1 MLNWLI
7 SISPLVKI
15 LLLTAHFQKTLTK
28 YNKSLQFET
37 RIFDKLRL
45 MKEQDLIKIIKEQTK
60 SEFLGDD
67 CAYLKEFGIVVTQD
81 NFIEDAHFKQEWATP
96 YQIGY
101 KAAAVNISDIL
112 ASGAKPE
119 YITIGLSMPDLGE
132 NFVKEF
138 YSGIESGSYG
148 AKVIG
153 GDITGA
159 DKVFVSI
166 TAIGSAKGRKISS
179 RKNAKAGYVVVSRGK
194 YGESSKGFQELQEGI
209 RETEAIKAHL
219 EPKLDVEFSKNIAEN
234 IKEDYAM
241 MDTSDG
247 LADALFQ
254 IAKTSGVTI
263 KTNYIEG
270 MFGAEDYHLVAAV
283 PKWENKEDII
293 AYVYPFDG
301 AYLQIGDKKYLDY
314 DELGLYKH
322 WS

>member
-1 MLNWLI
+1 
-7 SISPLVKI
+7 
-15 LLLTAHFQKTLTK
+15 
-28 YNKSLQFET
+28 
-37 RIFDKLRL
+37 
-45 MKEQDLIKIIKEQTK
+45 MKEHDFIKIITEQTK
-60 SEFLGDD
+60 SDFLGDD
-67 CAYLKEFGIVVTQD
+67 CAHLKDLGIVVTQD
-81 NFIEDAHFKQEWATP
+81 NFIENVHFKSEWATP

-132 NFVKEF
+132 KFIKEF
-138 YSGIESGSYG
+138 YRGIEAGSYG

-166 TAIGSAKGRKISS
+166 TAIGNTNGRKISS
-179 RKNAKAGYVVVSRGK
+179 RKNAKAGYSVISRGK
-194 YGESSKGFQELQEGI
+194 YGESSKGLAELIKGKRGNEF
-209 RETEAIKAHL
+209 IKAHL
-219 EPKLDVEFSKNIAEN
+219 EPELDVEFSKNIAEN

-254 IAKTSGVTI
+254 IAKASCVTI

-283 PKWENKEDII
+283 PEGLMDENII
-293 AYVYPFDG
+293 ARVYPFDG
-301 AYLQIGDKKYLDY
+301 TYLQIDDRKYSNY